1 MPLYKNV
8 LLSGLLGCLPFAIYA
23 QQPDT
28 AIAEILPVVSDNSVK
43 LGSSLRQLRQVAGAP
58 EAYYSYFWE
67 MGDGTYSFEKEPLH
81 IYKDTGTYNI
91 RLFAT
96 NNYDDGKKPN
106 TKPRPVKV
114 KSRTALAVNT
124 MPAFFTGESSLELKT
139 NTMPRPGE
147 DMVLLVGYRNGQK
160 SKVNEMSGSL
170 VFLYNEKQFK
180 QNSFAVDD
188 IRSYHSERKIGLD
201 SLLAYAPASEEW
213 LEETEQSQGLFTA
226 GYTYE
231 RPAAP
236 LQMMQVL
243 KQEMNAYHNNN
254 MLRVEKVKKGEERF
268 LFISLN
274 TLPEMIKDTNAV
286 VTIGGLFIPDDP
298 SLEMERFNLE
308 LQIVASHDPNRM
320 MLKNRRMNY
329 RFTGRNRN
337 IVYKVQFQNTGKG
350 PAKKVAVTV
359 KIPGMLNTATV
370 ELVDMKPK
378 CTWCDS
384 AYSGRSCID
393 TIVSKDSI
401 QFIFNNIYLPGT
413 QQDGVTDPDSTM
425 GFIKYKLHFG
435 KGMVKQSFQSSA
447 AIVFDKNEPIYTN
460 RSTGKFKKGLSPGII
475 AGYGIMPGTKA
486 DLGKHNLVLG
496 ATLSEFAPHK
506 RYWQWELYVQ
516 QYSTLESGF
525 VRRDGGDTVIA
536 NGVGFKLNYR
546 ERYNRIKVFSID
558 AVPVQ
563 FRYNFS
569 SFFAAGVGA
578 LVSAEVNRTTTRIY
592 RVEFA
597 QPNTAGL
604 TTAEKEE
611 GKSSESFANWRGALF
626 ADVQLGRVRTGPAV
640 GLRFLQYTNPM
651 HQQLLLYAS
660 WKL

>member
-1 MPLYKNV
+1 MPSYKNV
-8 LLSGLLGCLPFAIYA
+8 LLSCLLLAPGFVDA
-23 QQPDT
+23 QQPDST
-28 AIAEILPVVSDNSVK
+28 AAEILPVITGNKVK
-43 LGSSLRQLRQVAGAP
+43 LGASLRPLRQIAGAP

-67 MGDGTYSFEKEPLH
+67 MGDGTYSFEKEPQH
-81 IYKDTGTYNI
+81 IYKDTGTYQV
-91 RLFAT
+91 RLYAT

-114 KSRTALAVNT
+114 KTKTALAVNT
-124 MPAFFTGESSLELKT
+124 MPSFFGGQGALELKT

-147 DMVLLVGYRNGQK
+147 EMVLLVGYRNGIQ
-160 SKVNEMSGSL
+160 SKVDEMSGSL
-170 VFLYNEKQFK
+170 VLLYNEKQFK
-180 QNSFAVDD
+180 QNSFAVEDV
-188 IRSYHSERKIGLD
+188 RSYHQERKLTLD
-201 SLLAYAPASEEW
+201 SLMAYAPAGAEEM
-213 LEETEQSQGLFTA
+213 EEIAPRIKLFTA
-226 GYTYE
+226 GAMYGK
-231 RPAAP
+231 PATS
-236 LQMMQVL
+236 LQFMQVL
-243 KQEMNAYHNNN
+243 KQEMSAYQHHN

-268 LFISLN
+268 LFVSLN

-298 SLEMERFNLE
+298 TLEMERFNLE

-329 RFTGRNRN
+329 RFTGRNRD

-370 ELVDMKPK
+370 DLVDMKPK

-393 TIVSKDSI
+393 TIVTKDSI
-401 QFIFNNIYLPGT
+401 RFIFNNIYLPGT

-460 RSTGKFKKGLSPGII
+460 RSTGRFKKGLSPGII
-475 AGYGIMPGTKA
+475 AGYGFAPGTKA
-486 DLGKHNLVLG
+486 DFGKHNLTIG

-506 RYWQWELYVQ
+506 KYWQWELYVQ
-516 QYSTLESGF
+516 QYSTLENGF
-525 VRRDGGDTVIA
+525 ERREGGDTVIA
-536 NGVGFKLNYR
+536 NGRAFKLDYR
-546 ERYNRIKVFSID
+546 ERYNKVKVLAIN

-563 FRYNFS
+563 FRYNVSAFFS
-569 SFFAAGVGA
+569 AGLGA
-578 LVSAEVNRTTTRIY
+578 LVSAEINRHTTRLY
-592 RVEFA
+592 RVKFA
-597 QPNTAGL
+597 DNAAGL
-604 TTAEKEE
+604 DMAEKEE
-611 GKSSESFANWRGALF
+611 ANSTESFANWRAALF
-626 ADVQLGRVRTGPAV
+626 ADIQMGRVRTGPAI
-640 GLRFLQYTNPM
+640 GLRFLQYTNPA
-651 HQQLLLYAS
+651 HQQLMLYAS